1 MHTNKH
7 HIVCD
12 DKRIQFNDMQLYLNE
27 HINHLTTF
35 VGLFSLYS
43 PLRWIIYYISI
54 VKKVLKP
61 RTKVEMTEKSI
72 SLYNRETEKI
82 ESIKL
87 NEKFAIQ
94 KKNISTLKFGFFDS
108 PSGQLPFWQFISIEL
123 NFSIGCY
130 SASGS
135 DSIHI
140 LKIVWHCNRYQ
151 ENSMIFLSW
160 IENEKWK

>member
-1 MHTNKH
+1 
-7 HIVCD
+7 
-12 DKRIQFNDMQLYLNE
+12 MQLYLNE

-94 KKNISTLKFGFFDS
+94 KKIFPHWNLV
-108 PSGQLPFWQFISIEL
+108 
-123 NFSIGCY
+123 FSILLQANFHFG
-130 SASGS
+130 
-135 DSIHI
+135 
-140 LKIVWHCNRYQ
+140 
-151 ENSMIFLSW
+151 NSYLS
-160 IENEKWK
+160 N